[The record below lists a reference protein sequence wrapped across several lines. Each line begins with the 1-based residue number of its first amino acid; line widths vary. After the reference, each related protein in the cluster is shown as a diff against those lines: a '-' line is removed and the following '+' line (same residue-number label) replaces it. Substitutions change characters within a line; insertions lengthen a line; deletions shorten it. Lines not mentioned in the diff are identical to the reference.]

1 MEIDSINSQDIGI
14 EHVANTPRPRGRR
27 RQSNRTSSAMDID
40 VPAKPFILK
49 INPYVVSAQNALDLM
64 AKICSAEP
72 SDKAIMWVAE
82 ISHILDEFSFSNLV
96 NNNRSLLSNP
106 TFDKDIVSL
115 FDKKVFAMENEALG
129 NRSRVRI
136 VVAALFSAGKSSLLN
151 HAAMM

>member
-1 MEIDSINSQDIGI
+1 MEVDSINSQDIGI
-14 EHVANTPRPRGRR
+14 EHVANTPRPKGRR
-27 RQSNRTSSAMDID
+27 RQNNRTSSAIDID
-40 VPAKPFILK
+40 VPPKPFILK

-72 SDKAIMWVAE
+72 SDKAINWVAE

-115 FDKKVFAMENEALG
+115 FDNALKK
-129 NRSRVRI
+129 I
-136 VVAALFSAGKSSLLN
+136 VNSF
-151 HAAMM
+151 